1 MGARGGSLLNRDTI
15 VERGEGGIKGN
26 LSRQVDRKRG
36 KGDSFKK
43 LREGAW
49 ELRSRNEKN
58 VSEIV
63 LNG

>member
-43 LREGAW
+43 LREGA
-49 ELRSRNEKN
+49 
-58 VSEIV
+58 
-63 LNG
+63 